1 MSTWTQRI
9 AHIEQPPAIDPT
21 TGVATGDWAHLAYQE
36 GCPLLPARFPVK
48 VRDVPPS
55 RDQRLGIGAV
65 SVASRRTIVR
75 MRWRD
80 DVNSA
85 MRITLLGETP
95 RVMQII
101 GGPAEVGG
109 RKVELELMCEDYS
122 S

>member
-1 MSTWTQRI
+1 MWTRRL
-9 AHIEQPPAIDPT
+9 AYIEVPPAIDP
-21 TGVATGDWAHLAYQE
+21 ATGAASGGWTSLAYQP
-36 GCPLLPARFPVK
+36 GSPTDAVRFPVK
-48 VRDVPPS
+48 VRDVVPS
-55 RDQRLGIGAV
+55 RDQRLGVGAV
-65 SVASRRTIVR
+65 SIASRRTVVR

-80 DVNSA
+80 DINSA
-85 MRITLLGETP
+85 LRITLLGGVP